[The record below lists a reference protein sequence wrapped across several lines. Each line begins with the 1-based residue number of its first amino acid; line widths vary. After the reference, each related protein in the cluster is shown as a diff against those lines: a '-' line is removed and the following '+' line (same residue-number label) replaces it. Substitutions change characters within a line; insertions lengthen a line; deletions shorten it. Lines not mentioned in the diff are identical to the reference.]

1 MAGHRLRLL
10 GEATLEV
17 EGRPPVRLERR
28 AAGVLAYLALEGP
41 TPRSRLAGLLWP
53 DTPERTARNNLAQT
67 LHRLR
72 QAALGYEAAGG
83 DEVLRLA
90 EGLEADAAQLV
101 LLSFQGRYAEVLGLA
116 GELLRGHD
124 YDDCPDF
131 ADWLVAEREH
141 LLGLWREALAQ
152 EAERLERGGD
162 LRAALALVSSLIQAD
177 PVSEEGCRRLMRL
190 YYLLGDR
197 GAALSAY
204 HRLQATL
211 RREMGLEP
219 LPETQALAR
228 EIAQGALLPAQG
240 PPIRREIPL
249 ALLRPPVLS
258 GREREWALLEEA
270 RESGKALFVSGE
282 PGIGKSRLMLD
293 FAASW
298 GRWFL
303 IEARPGDAAVP
314 FTTMA
319 RGLAQALR
327 DHPALPLP
335 GWVGLELS
343 RLLPAL
349 AEGPPPPLRSAVVEA
364 DKLHLL
370 AALGEVMR
378 LLGEAGVMTL
388 ALDDLQYMDPASFE
402 AAVHLIQRSLSPQ
415 PGPFPRVISS
425 FRSGELSPWALTTVQ
440 QLVKADLILQVELE
454 PLSPQAVGQLL
465 ETLDLPG
472 LDPAG
477 LAPLLSRH
485 TGGNPLFTLETL
497 RALWQSGG
505 LQRPPERFPIPHRV
519 KELIAHRIE
528 TLSPAA
534 LRLAQVAVVA
544 GEGFDL
550 ELAARVLAAEPLD
563 LAEPWAELEAAQILR
578 EGRFAHDL
586 MREGVLEG
594 IPAPVQA
601 HLHRQVALALE
612 QTGAHPAHVARHWLL
627 ANEAEK
633 AARWWLLASR
643 YYQNRSLY
651 AEALAM
657 LEEALACGQEGAA
670 RAEARLLMA
679 DIYREQRRYQ
689 EAEALLLGLL
699 ADPLPLRMRIEAL
712 RTLAYL
718 HIGDHPRAAGY
729 ALEAYRLAQKLGD
742 EELTHLTRTAYA
754 AALWGLGRIAEAV
767 GLLESELAR
776 AHPDP
781 RHRIRVF
788 AYLGALYA
796 HQGRFA
802 EAYPLLEEAH
812 HLAQAQD
819 PYWRVLVTAF
829 LVGADV
835 ERGEPLAHRE
845 QAEAARALGPFDV
858 SEYLELVLARAYL
871 EAGEAGEAL
880 KLLAGHPGE
889 ALGPAYACLACAYR
903 SQAHLGLGQ
912 EEAAQEAL
920 KEALALAE
928 GLEGAPRALIQVVVA
943 ASRLGETAQA
953 LLARIPPEA
962 LGPADRRGL
971 LEASLAPNLPD
982 PA

>member
-1 MAGHRLRLL
+1 MADRRLRLL
-10 GEATLEV
+10 GEASLEV
-17 EGRPPVRLERR
+17 KGRPPLRLERR

-41 TPRSRLAGLLWP
+41 APRSRMAGLLWP
-53 DTPERTARNNLAQT
+53 DSPERTARNNLAQT
-67 LHRLR
+67 LRRLR
-72 QAALGYEAAGG
+72 RAAWGYEAAGG

-101 LLSFQGRYAEVLGLA
+101 LLSFQGRYAEVLALQ
-116 GELLRGHD
+116 GELLQGYD

-131 ADWLVAEREH
+131 AEWLLAEREH
-141 LLGLWREALAQ
+141 LADLWREALVQ

-162 LRAALALVSSLIQAD
+162 LRAALALVSSLVRAD

-219 LPETQALAR
+219 LPEIQALAR
-228 EIAQGALLPAQG
+228 EIAQGMVLPAQG
-240 PPIRREIPL
+240 PPLRREIPL

-258 GREREWALLEEA
+258 GREGEWALLEGAWEG
-270 RESGKALFVSGE
+270 GKAIFVSGE

-293 FAASW
+293 FAASR
-298 GRWFL
+298 GPWFL
-303 IEARPGDAAVP
+303 MEARPGDAAVP
-314 FTTMA
+314 FATLA
-319 RGLAQALR
+319 RGLAQALG

-335 GWVGLELS
+335 DWVRLELS

-349 AEGPPPPLRSAVVEA
+349 AEEPPPPVRSAEGGE
-364 DKLHLL
+364 DRLRLL

-378 LLGEAGVMTL
+378 LLGEAGVKTL
-388 ALDDLQYMDPASFE
+388 VLDDLQYMDPASFE
-402 AAVHLIQRSLSPQ
+402 AAIHLIHRSLSPQ
-415 PGPFPRVISS
+415 PGLSPRFIGS
-425 FRSGELSPWALTTVQ
+425 FRTGELAPGALATVQ
-440 QLVKADLILQVELE
+440 QLAEAGLILQVELN
-454 PLSPQAVGQLL
+454 PLSPPAVGRLL
-465 ETLDLPG
+465 ETLGLPG
-472 LDPAG
+472 LAPAG
-477 LAPLLSRH
+477 LASLLSRH
-485 TGGNPLFTLETL
+485 TGGNPLFLLETL
-497 RALWQSGG
+497 RALWQWGG

-519 KELIAHRIE
+519 KELIAHRIG

-586 MREGVLEG
+586 MREVLREG
-594 IPAPVQA
+594 IPAPLQT

-612 QTGAHPAHVARHWLL
+612 ETQAHPAQIARHWLW
-627 ANEAEK
+627 AKEAER
-633 AARWWLLASR
+633 AARWWLLAGQH
-643 YYQNRSLY
+643 YQERSLY

-657 LEEALACGQEGAA
+657 LEEALAHGQEEAT
-670 RAEARLLMA
+670 RAEAQLQMA
-679 DIYREQRRYQ
+679 DVYREERRYR
-689 EAEALLLGLL
+689 EAEALLLTLL
-699 ADPLPLRMRIEAL
+699 AGPLPLRMRALAL
-712 RTLAYL
+712 RALTYL
-718 HIGDHPRAAGY
+718 CIGDHPRAAGY

-767 GLLESELAR
+767 GLLEPELPR

-812 HLAQAQD
+812 CLALGQD
-819 PYWRVLVTAF
+819 PYWRVLVAAF
-829 LVGADV
+829 LIGADV
-835 ERGEPLAHRE
+835 ERGQPLTHLSLA
-845 QAEAARALGPFDV
+845 QAARALGSFDV

-871 EAGEAGEAL
+871 EAGEFDQAL
-880 KLLAGHPGE
+880 GCLQNLPAE
-889 ALGPAYACLACAYR
+889 VLGPAYACLGRAYR

-912 EEAAQEAL
+912 EAAAREAL

-928 GLEGAPRALIQVVVA
+928 GLEGAPRALAQVAVA
-943 ASRLGETAQA
+943 ASRLGEAVQA
-953 LLARIPPEA
+953 LLARISPEA
-962 LGPADRRGL
+962 LGPADRRSL
-971 LEASLAPNLPD
+971 LEAGLAPNLPD